1 MTIVKI
7 CKTKE
12 EFTEFDEKY
21 NMIDWIVTDDGNI
34 TVAGYEYGIE
44 MNQNNQEGFC
54 KHCKEY
60 KDKFLNIHENV
71 YCKLNLNKNKEYI
84 AEFKLKEKTRL
95 SRRVICCCG
104 ENIGYSS
111 LSKHRLTK
119 YHTNMFANNTT
130 YTEM

>member
-44 MNQNNQEGFC
+44 MNQNNQEVFV
-54 KHCKEY
+54 
-60 KDKFLNIHENV
+60 NIV
-71 YCKLNLNKNKEYI
+71 KNIKI
-84 AEFKLKEKTRL
+84 NF
-95 SRRVICCCG
+95 
-104 ENIGYSS
+104 
-111 LSKHRLTK
+111 
-119 YHTNMFANNTT
+119 
-130 YTEM
+130 